1 MSDYQKLVG
10 EGTSGDFVAQ
20 TQGVASDKGF
30 GNISKAWY
38 PKTKSYDEGF
48 DQLESERGDRND
60 YLVSA
65 KDLAFEI
72 RDVRLDNQDTVQCGV
87 DIEGQFYIPTNHA
100 IGQMASKLCEGKGT
114 GFVRGLRDDVYTAK
128 DKVKIQRDRQDAET
142 IQFILE
148 NGLRRIDKD
157 TNYKVR
163 TYNDGT
169 IRAFLSEKYA
179 EVDNRWF
186 LNQIKDIIPG
196 GRLSHWRGD
205 ADTIWGNV
213 LIPDTIREEDDS
225 DYGGMV
231 SIGNCEI
238 AKRNVMSMPSLFRAI
253 CMNGCIWSQMKGHE
267 IKVRHIGDIDFDQL
281 KLKLRNNIEAQI
293 PLIPQGIERMLGLRA
308 KGTDGVPMK
317 KIIAAVAEKSVEVD
331 KRGAT
336 AILEAWVTK
345 ESKIAPEG
353 RSLFDV
359 VNSVTRAGQYLDNQS
374 WVKFDELGGRLTN
387 STDAQW
393 ERLKRR
399 AEDLEDA
406 DLSRIF
412 SGKPVLAVAS

>member
-1 MSDYQKLVG
+1 MNDYQKLVG
-10 EGTSGDFVAQ
+10 EGTEGDFVAK

-30 GNISKAWY
+30 GNVSKAWY

-72 RDVRLDNQDTVQCGV
+72 RDVRLDNQDTVQCGI
-87 DIEGQFYIPTNHA
+87 DIEGQFYIQTNHA
-100 IGQMASKLCEGKGT
+100 IGQMTSKLCEGKGT
-114 GFVRGLRDDVYTAK
+114 GFVRGLRENTYSAK
-128 DKVKIQRDRQDAET
+128 DEVKIQRDRQDAET

-253 CMNGCIWSQMKGHE
+253 CMNGNIWSQMKGHE
-267 IKVRHIGDIDFDQL
+267 IKVRHIGEIDFDQL

-293 PLIPQGIERMLGLRA
+293 PLIPQGIDRMLGLRA

-317 KIIAAVAEKSVEVD
+317 KIIAAFAGNTREID

-336 AILEAWVTK
+336 AILEAWGTK
-345 ESKIAPEG
+345 ESKIAPAE
-353 RSLFDV
+353 RSLVDL

-374 WVKFDELGGRLTN
+374 WGKFDELGGRLTN
-387 STDAQW
+387 STDGQW

-399 AEDLEDA
+399 AEDLQD
-406 DLSRIF
+406 DDMSKIF
-412 SGKPVLAVAS
+412 SGKPVLTLAS

>member
-1 MSDYQKLVG
+1 MDYQKLQGVG
-10 EGTSGDFVAQ
+10 TDGDFVRE
-20 TQGVASDKGF
+20 TQGVADDKGF
-30 GNISKAWY
+30 GNVSKAWY

-48 DQLESERGDRND
+48 EQLEAGRGGRKD

-65 KDLAFEI
+65 KKLEFEI
-72 RDVRLDNQDTVQCGV
+72 RDVRLDNQDTVQCGL
-87 DIEGQFYIPTNHA
+87 DIEGQFYIPTDHA
-100 IGQMASKLCEGKGT
+100 IGQMTSKLCEGKGT
-114 GFVRGLRDDVYTAK
+114 GFVRGLRGDVYSAK
-128 DKVKIQRDRQDAET
+128 EEIKIKRDRQDAET
-142 IQFILE
+142 VQFILE

-157 TNYKVR
+157 TNYKIR

-238 AKRNVMSMPSLFRAI
+238 AKRNVMSWPSLFRAI
-253 CMNGCIWSQMKGHE
+253 CMNGCIWSQTKGDE
-267 IKVRHIGDIDFDQL
+267 IKVRHIGEIDLDQL
-281 KLKLRNNIEAQI
+281 KLKLRNNIEKQI
-293 PLIPQGIERMLGLRA
+293 PLIPMGIERLLGIKA
-308 KGTDGVPMK
+308 KGTDGVPIK
-317 KIIAAVAEKSVEVD
+317 NIIAAVAEKSAEVD

-336 AILEAWVTK
+336 AILEAWVTE
-345 ESKIAPEG
+345 ESKIAPEE
-353 RSLFDV
+353 RSLFDI
-359 VNSVTRAGQYLDNQS
+359 VNSVTRAGQYLDNQT

-387 STDAQW
+387 STDKQW
-393 ERLKRR
+393 ENLKRR
-399 AEDLEDA
+399 AGDLEDT
-406 DLSRIF
+406 DFSRIF
-412 SGKPVLAVAS
+412 SGKPVLTLAS

>member
-1 MSDYQKLVG
+1 MSDEKLVG
-10 EGTSGDFVAQ
+10 TGTEGDFVAQ

-30 GNISKAWY
+30 GHVSKAWY

-48 DQLESERGDRND
+48 EQLESERGGRQD
-60 YLVSA
+60 YLVNA
-65 KDLAFEI
+65 KKLEFEI

-87 DIEGQFYIPTNHA
+87 DIEGQFYIPTDHA

-114 GFVRGLRDDVYTAK
+114 GFVRGLRDNVYSAK
-128 DKVKIQRDRQDAET
+128 EKIKIKRDRQDAET
-142 IQFILE
+142 VQFILQ

-157 TNYKVR
+157 TNYKIR

-238 AKRNVMSMPSLFRAI
+238 AKRNVMSWPSLFRAI
-253 CMNGCIWSQMKGHE
+253 CMNGCIWSQTKGNE
-267 IKVRHIGDIDFDQL
+267 IKVRHIGEIDLDQL
-281 KLKLRNNIEAQI
+281 SGKLRHNIEAQI
-293 PLIPQGIERMLGLRA
+293 PLIPMGIERLLGIRA
-308 KGTDGVPMK
+308 KGTDGVPIK
-317 KIIAAVAEKSVEVD
+317 NIIAAVAENSVEVD

-336 AILEAWVTK
+336 AILEAWVTE
-345 ESKIAPEG
+345 ESKIAPVE
-353 RSLFDV
+353 RSLFDI
-359 VNSVTRAGQYLDNQS
+359 VNSVTRAGQGLDNQT

-387 STDAQW
+387 STDKQW
-393 ERLKRR
+393 ENLKRR
-399 AEDLEDA
+399 AGDLEDA
-406 DLSRIF
+406 DFSRIF
-412 SGKPVLAVAS
+412 SGKPVLTLTS

>member
-1 MSDYQKLVG
+1 M
-10 EGTSGDFVAQ
+10 T
-20 TQGVASDKGF
+20 
-30 GNISKAWY
+30 
-38 PKTKSYDEGF
+38 
-48 DQLESERGDRND
+48 
-60 YLVSA
+60 
-65 KDLAFEI
+65 
-72 RDVRLDNQDTVQCGV
+72 
-87 DIEGQFYIPTNHA
+87 
-100 IGQMASKLCEGKGT
+100 SKLCEGKGT
-114 GFVRGLRDDVYTAK
+114 GFVRGLRDDVYSAK
-128 DKVKIQRDRQDAET
+128 EEIKIKRDRQDAET
-142 IQFILE
+142 VQFILE

-253 CMNGCIWSQMKGHE
+253 CMNGNIWSQMKGHE
-267 IKVRHIGDIDFDQL
+267 IKVRHIGEIDFDQL

-317 KIIAAVAEKSVEVD
+317 KIIAAFAGNTREID

-345 ESKIAPEG
+345 ESKIAPAE

-387 STDAQW
+387 YNDGQW

-399 AEDLEDA
+399 AEDLED
-406 DLSRIF
+406 DDMSKIF
-412 SGKPVLAVAS
+412 SGKPVLALAS

>member
-1 MSDYQKLVG
+1 MSYEKLVG

-30 GNISKAWY
+30 GNVSKAWY

-48 DQLESERGDRND
+48 DQLESERGNKKD
-60 YLVSA
+60 YLVAA
-65 KDLAFEI
+65 KNLEFEI
-72 RDVRLDNQDTVQCGV
+72 RDVNDTVQCGV
-87 DIEGQFYIPTNHA
+87 VIEDQVFTPTNHA
-100 IGQMASKLCEGKGT
+100 LSQLTSKLCEGKGT
-114 GFVRGLRDDVYTAK
+114 GFVRGLREDLYSAK
-128 DKVKIQRDRQDAET
+128 DEIKIKRDREDAEVV
-142 IQFILE
+142 E
-148 NGLRRIDKD
+148 HVWSNGKRRIDGD
-157 TNYKVR
+157 TNYKIR

-169 IRAFLSEKYA
+169 LRAFLSEKYA
-179 EVDNRWF
+179 EVSNVWF
-186 LNQIKDIIPG
+186 LNQVKDIIPG

-205 ADTIWGNV
+205 TDTVWGNV

-231 SIGNCEI
+231 SVSNCEI
-238 AKRNVMSMPSLFRAI
+238 GSRNVKSMPSLFRAI
-253 CMNGCIWSQMKGHE
+253 CMNGCIWSQTKGDE
-267 IKVRHIGDIDFDQL
+267 IKVRHIGEIDFDQL
-281 KLKLRNNIEAQI
+281 SLKLRNNIERQI
-293 PLIPQGIERMLGLRA
+293 PLIPQGIERLLGIRA
-308 KGTDGVPMK
+308 MGTDGIPMK
-317 KIIAAVAEKSVEVD
+317 KIIAAVSTLPKSGVD

-345 ESKIAPEG
+345 ESKIAPEE

>member
-1 MSDYQKLVG
+1 MSDEKLVG
-10 EGTSGDFVAQ
+10 TGTEGDFVAQ

-30 GNISKAWY
+30 GHVSKAWY

-48 DQLESERGDRND
+48 EQLESERGGRQD
-60 YLVSA
+60 YLVNS
-65 KDLAFEI
+65 KKLEFEI

-114 GFVRGLRDDVYTAK
+114 GFVRGLRDNVYTAK
-128 DKVKIQRDRQDAET
+128 DKVKIKRDRQDAET

-157 TNYKVR
+157 TNYKIR

-281 KLKLRNNIEAQI
+281 SGKLRHNIEAQI

-336 AILEAWVTK
+336 SILEAWVTK
-345 ESKIAPEG
+345 ESKIAPET

-359 VNSVTRAGQYLDNQS
+359 VNSVTRAGQGLDNQT
-374 WVKFDELGGRLTN
+374 WVKCDELGGRLTN
-387 STDAQW
+387 STDKQW
-393 ERLKRR
+393 ENLKRR
-399 AEDLEDA
+399 AGDLEDA
-406 DLSRIF
+406 DFSRIF
-412 SGKPVLAVAS
+412 SGKPVLTLTS